1 MMREPLLARNPEPGP
16 VTLALL
22 VGIADAIEREAVA
35 RYAALAEI
43 MHRRGEPQVAAAF
56 ERMLAEEREHVA
68 AVGRWTASVGA
79 APPDVTQ
86 FAWRLPPDLATSWD
100 EAAASALLTPYRAFA
115 LAVDNEQRAFALYSY
130 LAASADDPAVAA
142 QAEALALEELRHA
155 ALMRR
160 WRREAWHR
168 EGRHAAAE
176 LPAIASIAQLDA
188 LLARHEAQ
196 ILACQRAVAQRL
208 RALGDEEGAQAVDEV
223 EREPSRAPAVSDV
236 APATLPETDNPLRL
250 IMAAQAP
257 LEALA
262 ELLERLMHRMEGEL
276 FAAAEQALANVIAR
290 IARLSLLAERRLHA
304 GATDASPPR

>member
-16 VTLALL
+16 VTLAVL
-22 VGIADAIEREAVA
+22 VGIATAIEREALA
-35 RYAALAEI
+35 RYAALARI
-43 MHRRGEPQVAAAF
+43 MQRRGEPELAAAF
-56 ERMLAEEREHVA
+56 ERMLAEEREHAA
-68 AVGRWTASVGA
+68 AVGRWSAGLGTP
-79 APPDVTQ
+79 PPDVAQ
-86 FAWRLPPDLATSWD
+86 FSWRLPPDLAGSWD

-130 LAASADDPAVAA
+130 LAASAQDPAVAA

-168 EGRHAAAE
+168 EGRQIAAE
-176 LPAIASIAQLDA
+176 PPVVSSAAQLDA

-208 RALGDEEGAQAVDEV
+208 RALGDEEGAQAVEDTA
-223 EREPSRAPAVSDV
+223 REPTRIPA
-236 APATLPETDNPLRL
+236 AEYATPVVLPDTDNALRTL
-250 IMAAQAP
+250 MAAQAP

-262 ELLERLMHRMEGEL
+262 ELLERIMRRMEGEL

-304 GATDASPPR
+304 TGAGERA